1 MVAAGAFFPQRP
13 GRGGYLTGLSSLQG
27 RFIFDSPQTAI
38 RSGIS
43 QDGIVSMSART
54 ASGSR
59 PDSHTVVDIRE
70 PRRYRVLL
78 HNDDY
83 TTMEFVVEVLVT
95 IFHKNLE
102 EATAIMLAVHERG
115 LAVCGVYTE
124 EIAETRI
131 SQVHEKARKAG
142 FPLRCSMEEE

>member
-1 MVAAGAFFPQRP
+1 MGRNGGFLRKEKGSLAALPSASGKSNFWRSGFPEC
-13 GRGGYLTGLSSLQG
+13 RGGM
-27 RFIFDSPQTAI
+27 IP
-38 RSGIS
+38 
-43 QDGIVSMSART
+43 MSART
-54 ASGSR
+54 ASKTRPVSR
-59 PDSHTVVDIRE
+59 TGVDIRE

-95 IFHKNLE
+95 VFHKNLS

-115 LAVCGVYTE
+115 LAACGVYTE

-131 SQVHEKARKAG
+131 SQVHDRARKAG